1 MQWTYPFKL
10 EAVGDCSSD
19 ASSLLEHLMSWVDAV
34 TVADEIPRELHP
46 ALIVVVDP
54 SGDVVWDFLGF
65 KSDCKLK
72 KQFIHFWAY
81 YTIVVISYLT
91 LILQFRNKLL

>member
-1 MQWTYPFKL
+1 MLESCLQWTYPFKL

-19 ASSLLEHLMSWVDAV
+19 ASSLLEHLISWVDAV

-46 ALIVVVDP
+46 ALNVVVDP

-65 KSDCKLK
+65 KSNK
-72 KQFIHFWAY
+72 
-81 YTIVVISYLT
+81 IVLCSST
-91 LILQFRNKLL
+91 LFQNKN

>member
-19 ASSLLEHLMSWVDAV
+19 ASSLLELLISWVDAV
-34 TVADEIPRELHP
+34 TVADEIPSELHP

-65 KSDCKLK
+65 KSDWKLK
-72 KQFIHFWAY
+72 INNY
-81 YTIVVISYLT
+81 YLLS
-91 LILQFRNKLL
+91 LIIWNIIDLFRI